1 MFIKNNEDIRIDLI
15 KSIYFLIVD
24 KTTYLYNFFMA
35 VNYKAPIKD
44 ILFAF
49 DVLNSYEKLNNIDRF
64 KDFNIDIAVPAIEEC
79 SKFAEEVLAPIN
91 ADGDKYGA
99 KYNNGVVNMPPGF
112 IEAYE
117 KFKNA
122 GWASISLPS
131 EIGGGGM
138 PYLLSGG
145 TLEILCTANMA
156 FILGPGLSIGA
167 ISGINEHASQEQK
180 DKYLPNLVSGDW
192 TGTMNLSE
200 PQSGSD
206 LNHLIT
212 KADPQEDG
220 TYKITGTKI
229 WIGSGEHD
237 LSKNIVHLVLARVP
251 GSPEGTKGISM
262 FIVPKYIVNDDSSL
276 GDRNNVNCL
285 SIEEKL
291 GIHGSPTCVMEYD
304 GAVGYLVGEENR
316 GLNYM
321 FTTINEARIRVGG
334 HGLACTTGALQGAA
348 QYARD
353 RVQGRPIG
361 MSKENAKNSTIIDH
375 ADVRR
380 MLMTIKAYSDA
391 MRYMMYDNQMMLDF
405 SYFGNEDQKNYGEA
419 RCGLLTP
426 ISKSW
431 ISDLSVELTSMAIQ
445 IYGGMGYVEE
455 TGVAQYLR
463 DARIAPIYAGTN
475 GIQALD
481 LTLKKIHTDEGK
493 VVNNL
498 FDEMISVSN
507 ELNKS
512 DILSKLT
519 ESYQFHIKNLMESTE
534 KVRKLMINGNQK
546 SISGFASPYTK
557 MFGQVLGGYYMA
569 KAAIHAEKKYKET
582 EDEYFKDKITLSKF
596 YIEQLLPLSENNMP
610 PIASDVNDLFLIN
623 SESF

>member
-1 MFIKNNEDIRIDLI
+1 
-15 KSIYFLIVD
+15 
-24 KTTYLYNFFMA
+24 MA

-49 DVLNSYEKLNNIDRF
+49 DVLNSYEKLNNIVRF
-64 KDFNIDIAVPAIEEC
+64 KDFNLDIAVPAIEEC

-91 ADGDKYGA
+91 ADGDKHGA
-99 KYNNGVVNMPPGF
+99 KFNKGVVNMPPGF

-117 KFKNA
+117 KFKSA
-122 GWASISLPS
+122 GWASISLPL

-138 PYLLSGG
+138 PYLLSAG

-156 FILGPGLSIGA
+156 FVLGPGLSIGA
-167 ISGINEHASQEQK
+167 ISGINQHASQEQK
-180 DKYLPNLVSGDW
+180 DLYLPNLVSGEW

-206 LNHLIT
+206 LNHLTT
-212 KADPQEDG
+212 KAEPQEDG

-237 LSKNIVHLVLARVP
+237 LSENIVHLVLARVP
-251 GSPEGTKGISM
+251 DSPEGTKGISM

-276 GDRNNVNCL
+276 GERNNVNCI

-291 GIHGSPTCVMEYD
+291 GIHGSPTCVMEYK
-304 GAVGYLVGEENR
+304 GAIGYLVGEKNR
-316 GLNYM
+316 GLSYM

-353 RVQGRPIG
+353 RVQGRPVG
-361 MSKENAKNSTIIDH
+361 MSKEDAKNSTIIDH

-405 SYFGNEDQKNYGEA
+405 LYFGNDDQREYGEA
-419 RCGLLTP
+419 RGGLLTP

-455 TGVAQYLR
+455 TGVAQYYR

-481 LTLKKIHTDEGK
+481 LALRKIHVDDGK
-493 VVNNL
+493 AVNNL
-498 FDEMISVSN
+498 FDEMLLVSS
-507 ELNKS
+507 ELKNS
-512 DILSKLT
+512 ERLSKLY
-519 ESYQFHIKNLMESTE
+519 ESYEFHIKNLMESTE
-534 KVRKLMINGNQK
+534 KVRKLLINDNQK

-569 KAAIHAEKKYKET
+569 KAAVLADKKYKET
-582 EDEYFKDKITLSKF
+582 DEEFYKDKITLSKF
-596 YIEQLLPLSENNMP
+596 YIEQLLPLSATNMP
-610 PIASDVNDLFLIN
+610 PIDCDVDDLFSIKN
-623 SESF
+623 EDF

>member
-1 MFIKNNEDIRIDLI
+1 
-15 KSIYFLIVD
+15 
-24 KTTYLYNFFMA
+24 MA
-35 VNYKAPIKD
+35 VNYKAPVKD

-49 DVLNSYEKLNNIDRF
+49 DVLNSYEKLNNIVRF
-64 KDFNIDIAVPAIEEC
+64 KDFNLDIAVPAIEEC

-91 ADGDKYGA
+91 ADGDKHGA
-99 KYNNGVVNMPPGF
+99 KFNKGVVNMPPGF

-117 KFKNA
+117 KFKSA
-122 GWASISLPS
+122 GWASISLPL

-138 PYLLSGG
+138 PYLLSAG

-156 FILGPGLSIGA
+156 FVLGPGLSIGA
-167 ISGINEHASQEQK
+167 ISGINQHASQEQK
-180 DKYLPNLVSGDW
+180 DLYLPNLVSGEW

-206 LNHLIT
+206 LNHLTT
-212 KADPQEDG
+212 KAEPQEDG

-237 LSKNIVHLVLARVP
+237 LSENIVHLVLARVP
-251 GSPEGTKGISM
+251 DSPEGTKGISM

-276 GDRNNVNCL
+276 GERNNVNCI

-291 GIHGSPTCVMEYD
+291 GIHGSPTCVMEYN
-304 GAVGYLVGEENR
+304 GAIGYLVGEKNR
-316 GLNYM
+316 GLSYM

-353 RVQGRPIG
+353 RVQGRPVG
-361 MSKENAKNSTIIDH
+361 MSKEEAKNSTIIDH

-405 SYFGNEDQKNYGEA
+405 LYFGNDDQREYGEA
-419 RCGLLTP
+419 RGGLLTP

-455 TGVAQYLR
+455 TGVAQYYR

-481 LTLKKIHTDEGK
+481 LALRKIHVDDGK
-493 VVNNL
+493 AVNNL
-498 FDEMISVSN
+498 FDEMLLVSS
-507 ELNKS
+507 ELKNS
-512 DILSKLT
+512 ERLSKLY
-519 ESYQFHIKNLMESTE
+519 ESYEFHIKNLMESTE
-534 KVRKLMINGNQK
+534 KVRKLLINDNQK

-569 KAAIHAEKKYKET
+569 KAAVLADKKYKET
-582 EDEYFKDKITLSKF
+582 DEEFYKDKITLSKF
-596 YIEQLLPLSENNMP
+596 YIEQLLPLSATNMP
-610 PIASDVNDLFLIN
+610 PIDCDVDDLFSIKN
-623 SESF
+623 EDF

>member
-1 MFIKNNEDIRIDLI
+1 
-15 KSIYFLIVD
+15 
-24 KTTYLYNFFMA
+24 MA
-35 VNYKAPIKD
+35 VNYKAPVKD

-49 DVLNSYEKLNNIDRF
+49 DVLNSYEKLNDIVRF
-64 KDFNIDIAVPAIEEC
+64 KDFNLDIAVPAIEEC

-91 ADGDKYGA
+91 ADGDKHGA
-99 KYNNGVVNMPPGF
+99 KFNKGVVNMPPGF

-117 KFKNA
+117 KFKSA
-122 GWASISLPS
+122 GWASISLPL

-138 PYLLSGG
+138 PYLLSAG

-156 FILGPGLSIGA
+156 FVLGPGLSIGA
-167 ISGINEHASQEQK
+167 ISGINQHASQEQK
-180 DKYLPNLVSGDW
+180 DLYLPNLVSGEW

-206 LNHLIT
+206 LNHLTT
-212 KADPQEDG
+212 KAEPQEDG

-237 LSKNIVHLVLARVP
+237 LSENIVHLVLARVP
-251 GSPEGTKGISM
+251 DSPEGTKGISM

-276 GDRNNVNCL
+276 GERNNVNCI

-291 GIHGSPTCVMEYD
+291 GIHGSPTCVMEYN
-304 GAVGYLVGEENR
+304 GAIGYLVGEKNR
-316 GLNYM
+316 GLSYM

-353 RVQGRPIG
+353 RVQGRPVG
-361 MSKENAKNSTIIDH
+361 MSKEDAKNSTIIDH

-405 SYFGNEDQKNYGEA
+405 LYFGNDDQREYGEA

-455 TGVAQYLR
+455 TGVAQYYR

-481 LTLKKIHTDEGK
+481 LALRKIHVDDGK
-493 VVNNL
+493 AVNNL
-498 FDEMISVSN
+498 FDEMLLVSS
-507 ELNKS
+507 ELKNS
-512 DILSKLT
+512 ERLSKLY
-519 ESYQFHIKNLMESTE
+519 ESYEFHIKNLMESTE
-534 KVRKLMINGNQK
+534 KVRKLLINDNQK

-569 KAAIHAEKKYKET
+569 KAAVLADKKYKET
-582 EDEYFKDKITLSKF
+582 DEEFYKDKITLSKF
-596 YIEQLLPLSENNMP
+596 YIEQLLPLSATNMP
-610 PIASDVNDLFLIN
+610 PIDCDVDDLFSIKN
-623 SESF
+623 EDF

>member
-1 MFIKNNEDIRIDLI
+1 
-15 KSIYFLIVD
+15 
-24 KTTYLYNFFMA
+24 MA
-35 VNYKAPIKD
+35 VNYKAPVKD

-49 DVLNSYEKLNNIDRF
+49 DVLNSYEKLNNIVRF
-64 KDFNIDIAVPAIEEC
+64 KDFNLDIAVPAIEEC

-91 ADGDKYGA
+91 ADGDKHGA
-99 KYNNGVVNMPPGF
+99 KFNKGVVNMPPGF

-117 KFKNA
+117 KFKSA
-122 GWASISLPS
+122 GWASISLPL

-138 PYLLSGG
+138 PYLLSAG

-156 FILGPGLSIGA
+156 FVLGPGLSIGA
-167 ISGINEHASQEQK
+167 ISGINQHASQEQK
-180 DKYLPNLVSGDW
+180 DLYLPNLVSGEW

-206 LNHLIT
+206 LNHLTT
-212 KADPQEDG
+212 KAEPQEDG

-237 LSKNIVHLVLARVP
+237 LSENIVHLVLARVP
-251 GSPEGTKGISM
+251 DSPEGTKGISM

-276 GDRNNVNCL
+276 GERNNVNCI

-291 GIHGSPTCVMEYD
+291 GIHGSPTCVMEYN
-304 GAVGYLVGEENR
+304 GAIGYLVGEKNR
-316 GLNYM
+316 GLSYM

-353 RVQGRPIG
+353 RVQGRPVG
-361 MSKENAKNSTIIDH
+361 MSKEDAKNSTIIDH

-380 MLMTIKAYSDA
+380 MLMTIKSYSDA

-405 SYFGNEDQKNYGEA
+405 LYFGNDDQREYGEA
-419 RCGLLTP
+419 RGGLLTP

-455 TGVAQYLR
+455 TGVAQYYR

-481 LTLKKIHTDEGK
+481 LALRKIHVDDGK
-493 VVNNL
+493 AVNNL
-498 FDEMISVSN
+498 FDEMLLVSS
-507 ELNKS
+507 ELKNS
-512 DILSKLT
+512 ERLSKLY
-519 ESYQFHIKNLMESTE
+519 ESYEFHIKNLMESTE
-534 KVRKLMINGNQK
+534 KVRKLLINDNQK

-569 KAAIHAEKKYKET
+569 KAAVLADKKYKET
-582 EDEYFKDKITLSKF
+582 DEEFYKDKITLSKF
-596 YIEQLLPLSENNMP
+596 YIEQLLPLSATNMP
-610 PIASDVNDLFLIN
+610 PIYCDVDDLFSIKN
-623 SESF
+623 EDF

>member
-1 MFIKNNEDIRIDLI
+1 
-15 KSIYFLIVD
+15 
-24 KTTYLYNFFMA
+24 MA
-35 VNYKAPIKD
+35 VNYKAPVKD

-49 DVLNSYEKLNNIDRF
+49 DVLNSYEKLNNIVRF
-64 KDFNIDIAVPAIEEC
+64 KDFNLDIAVPAIEEC

-91 ADGDKYGA
+91 ADGDKHGA
-99 KYNNGVVNMPPGF
+99 KFNKGVVNMPPGF

-117 KFKNA
+117 KFKSA
-122 GWASISLPS
+122 GWASISLPL

-138 PYLLSGG
+138 PYLLSAG

-156 FILGPGLSIGA
+156 FVLGPGLSIGA
-167 ISGINEHASQEQK
+167 ISGINQHASQEQK
-180 DKYLPNLVSGDW
+180 DLYLPNLVSGEW

-206 LNHLIT
+206 LNHLTT
-212 KADPQEDG
+212 KAEPQEDG

-237 LSKNIVHLVLARVP
+237 LSENIVHLVLARVP
-251 GSPEGTKGISM
+251 DSPEGTKGISM

-276 GDRNNVNCL
+276 GERNNVNCI

-291 GIHGSPTCVMEYD
+291 GIHGSPTCVMEYN
-304 GAVGYLVGEENR
+304 GAIGYLVGEKNR
-316 GLNYM
+316 GLSYM

-353 RVQGRPIG
+353 RVQGRPVG
-361 MSKENAKNSTIIDH
+361 MSKEDAKNSTIIDH

-405 SYFGNEDQKNYGEA
+405 LYFGNDDQREYGEA
-419 RCGLLTP
+419 RVGLLTP

-455 TGVAQYLR
+455 TGVAQYYR

-481 LTLKKIHTDEGK
+481 LALRKIHVDDGK
-493 VVNNL
+493 AVNNL
-498 FDEMISVSN
+498 FDEMLLVSS
-507 ELNKS
+507 ELKNS
-512 DILSKLT
+512 ERLSKLY
-519 ESYQFHIKNLMESTE
+519 ESYEFHIKNLMESTE
-534 KVRKLMINGNQK
+534 KVRKLLINDNQK

-569 KAAIHAEKKYKET
+569 KAAVLADKKYKET
-582 EDEYFKDKITLSKF
+582 DEEFYKDKITLSKF
-596 YIEQLLPLSENNMP
+596 YIEQLLPLSATNMP
-610 PIASDVNDLFLIN
+610 PIDCDVDDLFSIKN
-623 SESF
+623 EDF